1 MPAAIEIHDLR
12 KTYRAREQD
21 AIRALDD
28 VSLAIDAGKIY
39 GLLGP
44 NGAGKSTLVKVIST
58 ITQPT
63 SGRVSVLGFDVA
75 KQPLEVRRRMVV
87 VLQQT
92 ATEGLLTVRDNLVI
106 YGTLHGL
113 RMREARVRAAKVA
126 EEFDLGDSLKK
137 TVMDLSLGTKR
148 RIQVA
153 KMFMLET
160 PVIILD
166 EATTGMDPI
175 MKNRVMNRL
184 RAEAGRGRTILLT
197 TQVLSEAEEL
207 CDTITILNQGR
218 TLASGTLDEL
228 RRLSTR
234 VFRVSL
240 VFGESAADVEGPLRD
255 LSPIELKINGRTAEM
270 LFEGEES
277 SLLGRLAD
285 ISRSAPIT
293 QFEVH
298 GPDLEEIFLTLLKE
312 PEPSADQRWE
322 GRT

>member
-1 MPAAIEIHDLR
+1 MPVAIEIRDL
-12 KTYRAREQD
+12 KKAYRARGNTAVQ
-21 AIRALDD
+21 ALDG
-28 VSLAIDAGKIY
+28 VSFDIEAGRIY

-44 NGAGKSTLVKVIST
+44 NGAGKSTLVKIIST
-58 ITQPT
+58 ITEPT
-63 SGRVSVLGFDVA
+63 SGRVSVLGFDVERY
-75 KQPLEVRRRMVV
+75 PLAARRQMAV

-113 RMREARVRAAKVA
+113 GMREARQRAARVA
-126 EEFDLGDSLKK
+126 EEFDLGESLRK

-160 PVIILD
+160 PLIILD

-175 MKNRVMNRL
+175 MKHRVMNRL
-184 RAEAGRGRTILLT
+184 RAEAAAGRTILLT

-207 CDTITILNQGR
+207 CDTITILNKGV

-234 VFRVSL
+234 MFRVSL
-240 VFGESAADVEGPLRD
+240 VFGETADDVEYRLRE
-255 LSPIELKINGRTAEM
+255 LNPIELKINGRSADL
-270 LFEGEES
+270 LFEGEEA

-312 PEPSADQRWE
+312 PRRSHDE
-322 GRT
+322 RTAVRP